1 MHSTRHWKLRVAI
14 EGGAKR
20 QGTLSKGLTYGR
32 DFVIQGRIRAP
43 RELRGKLIKVTLS
56 PFGPKVRFGARMQI
70 DDDSS
75 PPQGDGSLEGR
86 LLIEIKAWEGNLHL
100 GLSSEL
106 TPLVYRFQG
115 GLDYVRGFDL
125 DCRVVAPKHLRGRLI
140 RLRLSPFGPEM
151 RFGPEELDEV
161 GQLNLNPPEALK
173 VDLMGTLFFPEA
185 AMSAIATCL
194 STCWKYL
201 HVWTFDERDDRAGV
215 SAFSFSSSIHKNL
228 EAWATSD

>member
-1 MHSTRHWKLRVAI
+1 
-14 EGGAKR
+14 
-20 QGTLSKGLTYGR
+20 
-32 DFVIQGRIRAP
+32 
-43 RELRGKLIKVTLS
+43 
-56 PFGPKVRFGARMQI
+56 MQS
-70 DDDSS
+70 DDHVP

-106 TPLVYRFQG
+106 TPLEYRFQG
-115 GLDYVRGFDL
+115 GLNYVRGFDL
-125 DCRVVAPKHLRGRLI
+125 NCRVVAPKHQRGRLI

-161 GQLNLNPPEALK
+161 GQLNLNPPEALN

-194 STCWKYL
+194 STSWKYL
-201 HVWTFDERDDRAGV
+201 HVWTFDERDGRAGV